1 MITKDD
7 AIRYSNELKRFAED
21 LEFTFDERITPKI
34 SLLEFGKYLEYSR
47 LLLDYFT
54 DTNDEGK
61 ERLLKRTSIIPIHA
75 LYYYGQQL
83 EPYNGNSLTDI
94 GYNLRQIREIAEGL
108 NMIDKADLY
117 APRNNSQIEFDNPLP
132 PNIEP
137 QPIIKPKG
145 RPKGKQPRPL
155 YCNLIGTDEER
166 QKTLDILRKLITG
179 KKGRDVALIIYS
191 CIEAGKMIKPTF
203 TQLKNEFGDIGNRS
217 GYNKYMNNANFAFTQ
232 NEIEAIK
239 RLF

>member
-1 MITKDD
+1 MKPI
-7 AIRYSNELKRFAED
+7 Y
-21 LEFTFDERITPKI
+21 TF
-34 SLLEFGKYLEYSR
+34 
-47 LLLDYFT
+47 
-54 DTNDEGK
+54 
-61 ERLLKRTSIIPIHA
+61 
-75 LYYYGQQL
+75 
-83 EPYNGNSLTDI
+83 
-94 GYNLRQIREIAEGL
+94 
-108 NMIDKADLY
+108 ADLNADEIKAY
-117 APRNNSQIEFDNPLP
+117 EIVKDHKEKEFEKIKEHYLICDIKDYLIKQIETCKNVIRQTNEAVELTEALNSIHNAGNLPTIKQPGKWDYVYSFEALLMFERELLIIENASNNSQIEFDNPLP

-137 QPIIKPKG
+137 QPIIQPKG

-166 QKTLDILRKLITG
+166 QKTLDVLRKLITG

-217 GYNKYMNNANFAFTQ
+217 GYNKYMNNADFAFTQ